1 MKKIALV
8 ALSLTFSAS
17 AFAAGN
23 IEAGKVAAAKFNCAS
38 CHGAN
43 FSKPITE
50 TYPKIAGQ
58 YPDYLFVALKAYKAD
73 GKSPVLGR
81 NNAIMGGI
89 AKQFTNNE
97 LKLLAK
103 YMGSLSTD
111 LEVTPESRFR

>member
-43 FSKPITE
+43 YNEPIDPS
-50 TYPKIAGQ
+50 YPKLAGQ
-58 YPDYLFVALKAYKAD
+58 HKDYLVNALKAYQRGAV
-73 GKSPVLGR
+73 GTAGR
-81 NNAIMGGI
+81 SNAIMEAQ
-89 AKQFTNNE
+89 AKALSNADIENISAYFAS
-97 LKLLAK
+97 LK
-103 YMGSLSTD
+103 GSLV
-111 LEVTPESRFR
+111 LKK